1 MAMKWLSRRMSLG
14 MIKEFE
20 GLDDQPDSPTA
31 STTAA
36 SLKDSRRSS
45 RALMLRPRAF
55 LRAKMQFSDRFSKAS
70 RASRGSKSELA
81 YKDANSEADLHE
93 EALPNRIPLSN
104 IDEDANPLQEEV
116 PSERKGI
123 IGSAAGFFGKG
134 VSLASSLVWDKT
146 EEGIRKITNIEDYFV
161 LSEQVQPPSNDHVK
175 VLHARTVSDGQAVV
189 LKVIQKSFFA
199 IQGEEKDWRRN
210 AELMLKLKR
219 SRFICEIYG
228 IYEDKNAYFVSME
241 KVTGQ
246 DLYEVL
252 TGKERL
258 GEDDQKEVIR
268 QLLCGV
274 RDLHSICIHRD
285 IKLENVMLS
294 RVRRGD
300 IMIKIIDF
308 DTIQPTSKA
317 GHIVKDRKVT
327 IVGTDQY
334 IAPEA
339 YEGVFTQ
346 ASDIFAVG
354 VTAYIL
360 CSRKF
365 PFQHKVFDDK
375 PGENYVG
382 SPKMHE
388 IADKVRKSAL
398 NWDSDFKDKAM
409 GCDFCKQLMNF
420 DPEQRPSAEEALEH
434 PWLDEGPAVGKA
446 LSMF

>member
-1 MAMKWLSRRMSLG
+1 MSLG
-14 MIKEFE
+14 MIKDFDAPEA
-20 GLDDQPDSPTA
+20 PDSPTA
-31 STTAA
+31 STTSGSLMAA
-36 SLKDSRRSS
+36 TKSRRSS
-45 RALMLRPRAF
+45 RALLMRPRAF
-55 LRAKMQFSDRFSKAS
+55 LRGGMLGEKVDKTSKAS
-70 RASRGSKSELA
+70 RASSGNKNEQTYAPEIAGINEL
-81 YKDANSEADLHE
+81 EAE
-93 EALPNRIPLSN
+93 ELPNRIPLSN
-104 IDEDANPLQEEV
+104 IDEDQINDEV
-116 PSERKGI
+116 PSERKGLI
-123 IGSAAGFFGKG
+123 SSAAGMYRKG
-134 VSLASSLVWDKT
+134 VSLASSLVWDKA
-146 EEGIRKITNIEDYFV
+146 EEGIKRITNIEEHFV
-161 LSEQVQPPSNDHVK
+161 LNDQVQPPSNEHVK
-175 VLHARTVSDGQAVV
+175 VLHARTVANGQPVI

-199 IQGEEKDWRRN
+199 IVGEEKEWRKN

-228 IYEDKNAYFVSME
+228 IFEDKNAYFVSME

-258 GEDDQKEVIR
+258 CEDDQKEVLR
-268 QLLCGV
+268 QILCGI
-274 RDLHSICIHRD
+274 RDLHSSCIHRD
-285 IKLENVMLS
+285 IKLENIMLA

-300 IMIKIIDF
+300 IFIKIIDF
-308 DTIQPTSKA
+308 DTIQPLSKA

-339 YEGVFTQ
+339 YEAQSIFTPS
-346 ASDIFAVG
+346 SDLFAVG

-365 PFQHKVFDDK
+365 PFQHKMFDDK

-388 IADKVRKSAL
+388 IADRVRKADL
-398 NWDSDFKDKAM
+398 NWEKDFRDNALAM
-409 GCDFCKQLMNF
+409 DFCKQLMNN
-420 DPEQRPSAEEALEH
+420 DPNERPSAEEALDH
-434 PWLDEGPAVGKA
+434 PWLDQGPAFGKA